1 MSSSVATH
9 LSRWKLATVD
19 PVECLLSSQL
29 AALVDGSATPEL
41 ALQLDAHVDLCA
53 DCRDLL
59 VNLVR
64 GLAPSEPLSVATE
77 PEGRAKLL
85 LEGDTVSISRRYRIL
100 GLLGE
105 GGMGRVY
112 RALDRLQGTEVAL
125 KQVLLRPSDGR
136 SGSGI
141 GNRARLST
149 LRARQSQAA
158 LVRKP
163 DFYSVAKQAPRA
175 LAASLRALADEFR
188 TLSTLR
194 HPNIIR
200 VLDYGFDVH
209 GQPFYTMELLQD
221 AQPLLQF
228 AHSQS
233 TTQRIELLIQVLY
246 ALAYIHRRRVV
257 HTDLT
262 PNNIRTEAEQQNIVP

>member
-1 MSSSVATH
+1 MSSGVATH
-9 LSRWKLATVD
+9 LSRRKLATVEL
-19 PVECLLSSQL
+19 VECLFSSQL
-29 AALVDGSATPEL
+29 TALVDGSATPEL

-64 GLAPSEPLSVATE
+64 GLAPSSPSLLPSEQEAPD
-77 PEGRAKLL
+77 KLL
-85 LEGDTVSISRRYRIL
+85 VEGDTVSISRRYRIL

-125 KQVLLRPSDGR
+125 KQVLLRPG
-136 SGSGI
+136 SGSFRSGI
-141 GNRARLST
+141 GNRLRLST

-228 AHSQS
+228 AHGQS

-262 PNNIRTEAEQQNIVP
+262 PNSVFTKVERRNIVP